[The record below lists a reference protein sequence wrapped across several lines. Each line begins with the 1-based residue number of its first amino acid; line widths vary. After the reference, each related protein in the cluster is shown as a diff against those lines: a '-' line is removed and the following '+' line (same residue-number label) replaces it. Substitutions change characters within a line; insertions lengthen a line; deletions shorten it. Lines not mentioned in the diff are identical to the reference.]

1 MQDYIM
7 FFSCGIGAMVM
18 ILSTITDS
26 MSKRKKILLFLL
38 AFSANMV
45 LICNKLARFY
55 DGNTSAIGLTVV
67 KPCKFMAYFL
77 FLAIIAIFNRYVV
90 ELLAKDGKLENAP
103 KIFRA
108 IETETIIGVV
118 VLIMSQF
125 NGFYYHYENN
135 TYIRSNFNFV
145 AYVFPLSA
153 LLIELIALIK
163 YRRNL
168 SKRMLLPL
176 IIFVVLPMWA
186 GIMQFF
192 IHGVSITGMTIVVMT
207 VVLYCFSVFDTNEI
221 VEQARQRELD
231 ILKEKQEMSEMMISQ
246 TTSALAEAI
255 DAKDKYTQGHSC
267 RVAEYSV
274 MIAKIAGKSR
284 EECDELYLIALL
296 HDVGKIGIPDNIIN
310 KEGHLTDE
318 EYAVIKTHP
327 SIGRDIL
334 SKINISPQLAIGA
347 SFHHERYDG
356 KGYPFGLKGEE
367 IPELARIIACAD
379 AYDAMASKRSYRDVL
394 PKEVIRA
401 EFEKNLGKQFDPR
414 FGKIMIGLIDSDTE
428 YQMREK

>member
-1 MQDYIM
+1 
-7 FFSCGIGAMVM
+7 
-18 ILSTITDS
+18 
-26 MSKRKKILLFLL
+26 
-38 AFSANMV
+38 
-45 LICNKLARFY
+45 
-55 DGNTSAIGLTVV
+55 
-67 KPCKFMAYFL
+67 
-77 FLAIIAIFNRYVV
+77 
-90 ELLAKDGKLENAP
+90 
-103 KIFRA
+103 
-108 IETETIIGVV
+108 
-118 VLIMSQF
+118 MSQF

-255 DAKDKYTQGHSC
+255 DAKDKYTQGHSR

-310 KEGHLTDE
+310 KEGRLTDE

-414 FGKIMIGLIDSDTE
+414 FGKIMIGLIDSDRDYE
-428 YQMREK
+428 MREK